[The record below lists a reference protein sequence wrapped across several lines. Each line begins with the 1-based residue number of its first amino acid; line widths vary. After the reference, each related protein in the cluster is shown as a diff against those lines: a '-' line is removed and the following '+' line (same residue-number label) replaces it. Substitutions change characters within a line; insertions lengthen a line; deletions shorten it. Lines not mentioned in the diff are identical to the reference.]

1 MAEKKF
7 FWSDGTAK
15 DPKRAYR
22 WVLLNGNIPVYTL
35 KKVAKPSFTVTE
47 AAHKYLNHTFYYP
60 GRVEWATVA
69 MTLADP
75 VAPDAAS
82 IVTKMIK
89 DSGYS
94 PATSADAQQT
104 MSKKKSVEALGDLA
118 IVQLDGDGGEVERW
132 TLKNPWIKDVKYGEL
147 DYESDDL
154 TNVELEI
161 RYDYATLET
170 SDGNYWLDGS
180 GS

>member
-1 MAEKKF
+1 MADKKF
-7 FWSDGTAK
+7 FWNDGTVK

-22 WVLLNGNIPVYTL
+22 WVLLNGTIPMYTL

-47 AAHKYLNHTFYYP
+47 TPHKYLNHTFYYP
-60 GRVEWATVA
+60 GRVEWATIT

-75 VAPDAAS
+75 VAPDASAL
-82 IVTKMIK
+82 ITNMIK
-89 DSGYS
+89 QSGYS
-94 PATSADAQQT
+94 PATKETDTQT
-104 MSKKKSVEALGDLA
+104 MSKMKAAAALGSLK
-118 IVQLDGDGGEVERW
+118 IQQIDGDGKPVETW
-132 TLKNPWIKDVKYGEL
+132 TLINPWIKDVKFGEL

-161 RYDYATLET
+161 RYDYASLET
-170 SDGNYWLDGS
+170 GDGTFWADGQ